1 MCLRTTS
8 GIGKG
13 HRTLTPAKTLSQ
25 WEGSYGP
32 APTQSRQGRRRPPP
46 TQSRQREQRGGHDV
60 DIEKLQP
67 GLSAE
72 ITTVVDDSLVVKHM
86 GGEGVL
92 STPSMIGLMERAG
105 IQAVQQ
111 LLPEGFTT
119 VGFEVNVKHFAATP
133 KGKKVTVRAE
143 LLEVDGRKLRFKV
156 EAHDEDKKVGDGTHR
171 RAVVQIQPRS

>member
-1 MCLRTTS
+1 M
-8 GIGKG
+8 
-13 HRTLTPAKTLSQ
+13 
-25 WEGSYGP
+25 
-32 APTQSRQGRRRPPP
+32 
-46 TQSRQREQRGGHDV
+46 

-72 ITTVVDDSLVVKHM
+72 ITTVVDDNLVVKHL
-86 GGEGVL
+86 GGAGVL

-105 IQAVQQ
+105 IQAVQSI
-111 LLPEGFTT
+111 LPEGYTT

-171 RAVVQIQPRS
+171 RAVVQIQRGS